1 MRLPLGPSNSGV
13 DSREAKAG
21 ALLALVTI
29 LCLLTNFRQLAIW
42 MCPLVALGLGL
53 LTRHHFGQSWYL
65 LVGLAL
71 LSTGAAIGT
80 TGWLPA
86 HYFTSLTLAFSLIY
100 LWLLP
105 NVGLHVGLH
114 VGQSSHQTAV
124 HDTKSIRVQ
133 WQTLLASF
141 DQWLLPIL
149 TTVLV
154 VNNSIGLFEFLSSQ
168 LNRNDQY
175 DDAFI
180 GFYGR
185 SGTAMHG
192 LSIINAAVATLY
204 LVSFGQSSALGW
216 TRARLLRLA
225 LALVL
230 GISSVLCFY
239 GLGLVIWMV
248 MIGLMALA
256 SIRRP
261 AFAGLLIIYGLLMV
275 GISAWSSPKTM
286 AYTVSNID
294 QVTSNSKLDD
304 WAGTNGNENNGKS
317 AQNDALARRYQH
329 LPRKVQLF
337 GLYYG
342 HYWGN
347 WHLLILGSGP
357 GTFCSRV
364 TFLLG
369 GDFSTKKWVN
379 DLRPNAQPAF
389 AQAYVLPLWS
399 SKLTSMPYQ
408 DGTRNQPFSSVV
420 AMVAEYGWLF
430 ALTLL
435 VISCQMVWRSIIYL
449 KGEAKTS
456 YVTSG
461 QIYVAG
467 IVSISVLLLLH
478 LLVDNLAESSE
489 FLVLLILFKWLMRQ
503 TKMAPQDR
511 FLSHASSLQPS

>member
-13 DSREAKAG
+13 DSIEAKAG

-29 LCLLTNFRQLAIW
+29 LCLMTNFRQLALWI
-42 MCPLVALGLGL
+42 CPLIALGSGL
-53 LTRHHFGQSWYL
+53 LTRQHFGRFWYL

-105 NVGLHVGLH
+105 NDGFQ
-114 VGQSSHQTAV
+114 VGQRTHHTTV
-124 HDTKSIRVQ
+124 EDTKPIRIQ

-149 TTVLV
+149 TVVLV

-204 LVSFGQSSALGW
+204 LVSFGHGSSSGW
-216 TRARLLRLA
+216 TRTRLLHLA

-248 MIGLMALA
+248 MIGLVAVA

-261 AFAGLLIIYGLLMV
+261 AFAGLLVLYGLFMV

-286 AYTVSNID
+286 AYTVSNIN
-294 QVTSNSKLDD
+294 QVTASGKIDD
-304 WAGTNGNENNGKS
+304 WSDTEENENSGKS
-317 AQNDALARRYQH
+317 AHNDRLARRYQH

-342 HYWGN
+342 HYVGHWR
-347 WHLLILGSGP
+347 LTLLGSGP

-389 AQAYVLPLWS
+389 AEAYVLPLWS
-399 SKLTSMPYQ
+399 SKLTSKPYH

-430 ALTLL
+430 ALTLIW
-435 VISCQMVWRSIIYL
+435 ISSQLVWRSIKNL
-449 KGEAKTS
+449 NSGAKTTS
-456 YVTSG
+456 YTSD
-461 QIYVAG
+461 QIYIAG

-511 FLSHASSLQPS
+511 FLSQA